1 MSAQTRFAFG
11 HDGIPETLDINAF
24 FQKRLAHIH
33 GNGSF
38 AKHDGHDGMFAGKDF
53 IAEFLDM
60 FSEIRRILTEAF
72 NEAWILL
79 QNRERFNRGNRD

>member
-1 MSAQTRFAFG
+1 
-11 HDGIPETLDINAF
+11 
-24 FQKRLAHIH
+24 
-33 GNGSF
+33 
-38 AKHDGHDGMFAGKDF
+38 MFAGKDF